1 MQVGAGIVAW
11 ITKSLRR
18 RGSAIGTQAVRSCS
32 ASGGSRW
39 CAGLGVRAA
48 IGACGAAVLLVSV
61 TILPGLLRIPA
72 QACTREVS

>member
-18 RGSAIGTQAVRSCS
+18 RSGAIGTQAVRSCS
-32 ASGGSRW
+32 PQVGLDDAR
-39 CAGLGVRAA
+39 ALGVRAA

-72 QACTREVS
+72 QAYTREVS